1 MLASDLSI
9 DELVEFRDG
18 SLSLH
23 GRRLVLHD
31 IHAFGQFRKDLL
43 DMVGLHH
50 TRRIL
55 TRFGYFTGQ
64 ADAAAMKR
72 VFAWESVEEWLRA
85 GPRIHSLLGIAE
97 NTLRSLQLTD
107 DGTFDMQVEWRNSG
121 EAEEHLSAMGPAD
134 HAVCWM
140 LTGYFS
146 GYTSFCLGQEVFFLE
161 QACRAKGDELCVAQG
176 KNRAAWGKE
185 LEPYLKYYQ
194 VESIAAKILKLSREV
209 QAKNRDILRQRRHI
223 ETLERDRIPP
233 RVEVRSKSYAAVLD
247 VASGVAPFDTTVLIS
262 GESGVGKEVLARY
275 IHQSSHRA
283 KGPFVAINCAA
294 LPDNLLESEL
304 FGHRAGAYTGATHDR
319 VGILEEASG
328 GTLLLDEIGEIS
340 LAMQVKLLR
349 VLQEREVIRV
359 GENRPRKI
367 DVRVISATS
376 RDLTADARAGRFRE
390 DLLYRLRVLEIV
402 VPPLRERTDDIVP
415 LTRHFL
421 SKIAERLGRPK
432 LKMDP
437 SCWDALVSHSWP
449 GNIRELENVVERAV
463 VFAKGGAITP
473 DCLPLAMLRAES
485 NPDAKAAPRTLAE
498 VEAQTILRVLRET
511 NDNRLKAAKILGIS
525 PSTLWR
531 KLKELESK
539 GSYTAQTTGP
549 TL

>member
-1 MLASDLSI
+1 MRADDLRVE
-9 DELVEFRDG
+9 ELIEFRDG

-72 VFAWESVEEWLRA
+72 LFTWESSEEWLRA
-85 GPRIHSLLGIAE
+85 GPRMHSLLGVAE
-97 NTLRSLQLTD
+97 NDLKTLRLSQ
-107 DGTFDMQVEWRNSG
+107 DGQEFFMEIECRNSG
-121 EAEEHLSAMGPAD
+121 EAEEHLSAVGHAD

-140 LTGYFS
+140 LMGYFS
-146 GYTSFCLGQEVFFLE
+146 GYAAYCLGREVFFIE
-161 QACRAKGDELCVAQG
+161 DACRAKGDATCTAVG
-176 KNRAAWGKE
+176 KNRDAWGK
-185 LEPYLKYYQ
+185 LLDPYLKYYQ
-194 VESIAAKILKLSREV
+194 VENIVDQITQLSREI
-209 QAKNRDILRQRRHI
+209 QAKNRQVSRQQRQI
-223 ETLERDRIPP
+223 QTLELARGAV
-233 RVEVRSKSYAAVLD
+233 RVEVRSKAYGAVLE

-275 IHQSSHRA
+275 IHETSRRA

-294 LPDNLLESEL
+294 LPDTLLESEL
-304 FGHRAGAYTGATHDR
+304 FGHRAGAFTGADRNR
-319 VGILEEASG
+319 VGIFEDASG

-340 LAMQVKLLR
+340 GAMQVRLLR
-349 VLQEREVIRV
+349 VLQEREIVRV

-367 DVRVISATS
+367 NVRVLSATS
-376 RDLTADARAGRFRE
+376 RDLNAAVRTGRFRE

-402 VPPLRERTDDIVP
+402 VPPLRERTEDIVP
-415 LTRHFL
+415 LVRHFL
-421 SKIAERLGRPK
+421 AKVAERMGRPK
-432 LKMDP
+432 LKLDA
-437 SCWDALVSHSWP
+437 SCWDVLMSYRWP

-463 VFAKGGAITP
+463 VFAKGGTITP
-473 DCLPLAMLRAES
+473 DCLPPAVLQRQTSEAPATS
-485 NPDAKAAPRTLAE
+485 NWRQTLAE
-498 VEAQTILRVLRET
+498 VELSHIKRVLHES
-511 NDNRLKAAKILGIS
+511 NDNRLLAARVLGIS

-531 KLKELESK
+531 KLKPPELPA
-539 GSYTAQTTGP
+539 TAGEDQM
-549 TL
+549 